1 MYFETFFGS
10 SLFSVVFVGY
20 DRMMHTFVMGSG
32 SVGLYNKVVVF
43 RLIRRD
49 ILSQYIPR
57 DVLGQYIPPHQ
68 WAHGYM
74 IVNISMSHNGNEEI
88 LSEGGK

>member
-1 MYFETFFGS
+1 MCSVRYDRVMHTLVIGFGS
-10 SLFSVVFVGY
+10 VDLP
-20 DRMMHTFVMGSG
+20 
-32 SVGLYNKVVVF
+32 NKVVVF
-43 RLIRRD
+43 GLIRRD

-57 DVLGQYIPPHQ
+57 DVLGQYIPPDQ

-74 IVNISMSHNGNEEI
+74 MVNISMLHNGNEEI